1 MSDMSIARIWLII
14 LSLCFAGVNFYETRY
29 ELRHSKNL
37 IISSKTRAYLKLFIG
52 SQWFVTVL
60 IYAFGWDTIVNSVEV
75 GEKIFG
81 TLILILVGVPL
92 LLQYLEWVV
101 YHIRESR
108 KQKLASYKKTSKS

>member
-1 MSDMSIARIWLII
+1 MSIARIWLII
-14 LSLCFAGVNFYETRY
+14 LSLCFAGVNFYEARY
-29 ELRHSKNL
+29 ELRHSKYL
-37 IISSKTRAYLKLFIG
+37 IISSKTRAYIKIFIG
-52 SQWFVTVL
+52 CQWFVTVI

-92 LLQYLEWVV
+92 LLQCLEWVV

-108 KQKLASYKKTSKS
+108 KQKLASDKKISKS